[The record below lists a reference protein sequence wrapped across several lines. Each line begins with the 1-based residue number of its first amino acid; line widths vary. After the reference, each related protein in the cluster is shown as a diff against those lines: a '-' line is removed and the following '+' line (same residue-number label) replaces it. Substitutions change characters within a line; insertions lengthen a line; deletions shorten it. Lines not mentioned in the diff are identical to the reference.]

1 MNKFK
6 IFLRKIQ
13 ERKFVFKTQ
22 YLYCRKI
29 KKYSILKS
37 IHMIVKYSLK

>member
-1 MNKFK
+1 MNKIK
-6 IFLRKIQ
+6 IFLRKIR
-13 ERKFVFKTQ
+13 ERKLVFKTQ

-37 IHMIVKYSLK
+37 IHIIIKYLLK